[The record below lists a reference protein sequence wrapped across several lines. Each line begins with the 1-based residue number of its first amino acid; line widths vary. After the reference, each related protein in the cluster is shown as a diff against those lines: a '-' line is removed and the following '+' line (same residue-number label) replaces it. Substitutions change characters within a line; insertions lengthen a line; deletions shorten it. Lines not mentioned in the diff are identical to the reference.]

1 MTAQG
6 QRNIKEADGI
16 LCPNFSTFGGGSSH
30 SPRILSRFLLNMV
43 VCKRRGCGAQFDT
56 TQPSQ
61 GPCTYHPGAPVF
73 HEGLKSW
80 SCCNVTNKPV
90 LEFEQFLQLPGCATA
105 DAHTDEAQ
113 PMPAPKAATNT
124 EKVKSSET
132 EHITKS
138 LDAVQL
144 AKPAAV
150 TPMITPP
157 KPTNAPMPPAPEP
170 CDPDTLVKVSAGTT
184 CRRTGCGYVVPED
197 IHERDRTKET
207 CKFHKGTPI
216 FHEGSKGYTC
226 CKRRVLHFDDFLQIE
241 PCSTAEHG
249 HLFAAPKPADDT
261 RVDCRIDHYE
271 TPSDVRVTV
280 YAKGVEADKSVI
292 EIRDNEVRM
301 HA

>member
-6 QRNIKEADGI
+6 QRNRKEADGI

-80 SCCNVTNKPV
+80 SCCNATNKPV

-150 TPMITPP
+150 TPMVTPP
-157 KPTNAPMPPAPEP
+157 TVSYTHLTLPTI
-170 CDPDTLVKVSAGTT
+170 L
-184 CRRTGCGYVVPED
+184 
-197 IHERDRTKET
+197 
-207 CKFHKGTPI
+207 
-216 FHEGSKGYTC
+216 
-226 CKRRVLHFDDFLQIE
+226 RV
-241 PCSTAEHG
+241 
-249 HLFAAPKPADDT
+249 
-261 RVDCRIDHYE
+261 
-271 TPSDVRVTV
+271 
-280 YAKGVEADKSVI
+280 
-292 EIRDNEVRM
+292 
-301 HA
+301 